1 MSEEKKPED
10 KREPL
15 TDEDIFGGLVDV
27 IFKRAIPSRS
37 LPGAI
42 LFIVEYEGKE
52 YRFGVLNKEAYEAV
66 KRHGYKTCDGVIHLR
81 IPKTCLREEGCGWI
95 TGPY

>member
-15 TDEDIFGGLVDV
+15 TDEDILGGLVDV

-52 YRFGVLNKEAYEAV
+52 YRFGTLNKEAFEAV
-66 KRHGYKTCDGVIHLR
+66 RKKGYKRDGVIHLMVPR
-81 IPKTCLREEGCGWI
+81 TCLREEGCGWI